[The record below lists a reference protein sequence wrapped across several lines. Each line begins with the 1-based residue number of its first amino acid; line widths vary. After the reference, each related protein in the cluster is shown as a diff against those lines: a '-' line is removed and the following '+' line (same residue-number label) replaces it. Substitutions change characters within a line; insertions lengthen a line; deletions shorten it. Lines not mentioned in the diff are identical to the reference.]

1 MRLLL
6 AGWGL
11 EELALEEIEF
21 FFDFF
26 EGLGAEAF
34 LFWDVVVQFFADF
47 GFFEPGPELFFFLR
61 AGVGLLEGEP
71 LAFEVEAVG
80 VKFGATKA
88 GDIGA
93 ELAKAGPTGLGLGL
107 GSHEGL
113 SGGGVLEAKPASE
126 FVGEVA
132 GEGLLF
138 RGERIIH
145 RVEEV
150 EGILADEPIAVAAAF
165 PFGEVARGEGAGVK
179 LGGEDGSNLRQGVQ
193 PLEQGFAG
201 LAVAQAAVELVTQ
214 LVGKTGNFASS
225 ATREMRSG
233 ECGMFQMRSGECGV
247 RNGSRFRDGDGREV
261 LVGHSFH
268 FLRKG

>member
-93 ELAKAGPTGLGLGL
+93 ELAKAAPTGLGVGL
-107 GSHEGL
+107 GSYESLG
-113 SGGGVLEAKPASE
+113 GGGVLEAKPAGE

-132 GEGLLF
+132 GEGLLV
-138 RGERIIH
+138 RAKGLVEGA
-145 RVEEV
+145 EEV
-150 EGILADEPIAVAAAF
+150 EGILADEPIAVAALF
-165 PFGEVARGEGAGVK
+165 PFSEIRRGKGARGK
-179 LGGEDGSNLRQGVQ
+179 IGGEEGLDFREGVE
-193 PLEQGFAG
+193 PLENGLAG
-201 LAVAQAAVELVTQ
+201 LAVAEADVELFAQ
-214 LVGKTGNFASS
+214 MMWQTGDFARASVCG
-225 ATREMRSG
+225 MGSG
-233 ECGMFQMRSGECGV
+233 DCGVHNECGFGA
-247 RNGSRFRDGDGREV
+247 DGLGV
-261 LVGHSFH
+261 LVVHSLPFS
-268 FLRKG
+268 FIF